1 MKKLFTFLFFSLWIA
16 ATVSAQSNE
25 TGYAFA
31 DKDGNVFTAE
41 ELICND
47 VEDDGFGS
55 VQVPSNLYIKNVSG
69 EEGTSVAI
77 QANITKIDNGDV
89 QLCFPVNCASYHN
102 LGEQNVTEKAELA
115 IGEVKSLQTEWFP
128 VSEGEC
134 IVVYTAIVYKGII
147 KKGTFSITVKY
158 QNGTAGISATQV
170 DSQWSK
176 PIYDLAGRQLTKMHR
191 GLNIVRM
198 ADGTVRKVRII

>member
-1 MKKLFTFLFFSLWIA
+1 MKKLFTFLFFSMWIA

-89 QLCFPVNCASYHN
+89 QLCFPVNCASYHS
-102 LGEQNVTEKAELA
+102 LGEQKVTEKAELA
-115 IGEVKSLQTEWFP
+115 IGEVKSLQTEWIP

-134 IVVYTAIVYKGII
+134 IVVYTAIVYKGAF
-147 KKGTFSITVKY
+147 KRGTFSITVKY
-158 QNGTAGISATQV
+158 QNGTAGIAATQV
-170 DSQWSK
+170 GCQRSK

-191 GLNIVRM
+191 GLNIIRM